1 MQDATEPKRGSSE
14 LPREWLICLG
24 VPLAAASAL
33 FAAAVNVDDGPSWLP
48 SLLFVP
54 VLLLP
59 MVWIGLLAFLAI
71 ASDTNGTA
79 AAPAAEVVELE
90 REPRV
95 EPERLAA

>member
-1 MQDATEPKRGSSE
+1 MQDATEPKTSSSE

-71 ASDTNGTA
+71 ASDTNCA
-79 AAPAAEVVELE
+79 AGAPVAEVVELE
-90 REPRV
+90 PRRR
-95 EPERLAA
+95 PERRAA

>member
-1 MQDATEPKRGSSE
+1 MYDATERRTSLPG

-33 FAAAVNVDDGPSWLP
+33 FAAAVGVDDGPSWLP
-48 SLLFVP
+48 TLLFVP

-71 ASDTNGTA
+71 SSDTNGTA
-79 AAPAAEVVELE
+79 RAQVIELE
-90 REPRV
+90 PRRK
-95 EPERLAA
+95 PERRAA